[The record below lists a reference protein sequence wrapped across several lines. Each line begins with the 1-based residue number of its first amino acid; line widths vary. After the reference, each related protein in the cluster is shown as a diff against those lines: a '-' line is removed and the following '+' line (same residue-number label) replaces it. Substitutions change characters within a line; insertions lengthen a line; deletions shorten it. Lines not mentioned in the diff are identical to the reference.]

1 MEYKINNLEELVE
14 LGRAEEI
21 DTEKENKL
29 VREIVSKIKK
39 TMRKNNLTSLSA
51 PAVGYNKRIFCVDYS
66 DNEIKTYINPVVSLR
81 EGIHLSREVCSSIP
95 NKEYIIP
102 RNNVINIYYQRPNGE
117 VKIQEFKGL
126 ASNVLQHEIDHLEG
140 ITLDDMG
147 LEIDKDFDEATEEER
162 LEIVN
167 MYLDSLDIMLKDVK
181 EDIENNEE
189 LKVISDRLNFTEAVV
204 SGKVKLMK
212 EQDIK

>member
-21 DTEKENKL
+21 DTQKENKL
-29 VREIVSKIKK
+29 VREIVSKIKR

-95 NKEYIIP
+95 DKEYIIP

-147 LEIDKDFDEATEEER
+147 LEIDKDFDEATDEER

-212 EQDIK
+212 EEDIK

>member
-95 NKEYIIP
+95 GKEYIIP

-212 EQDIK
+212 EEDIK

>member
-21 DTEKENKL
+21 DTQKENKL
-29 VREIVSKIKK
+29 VREIVSKIKR

-95 NKEYIIP
+95 DKEYIIP

-212 EQDIK
+212 EEDIK

>member
-21 DTEKENKL
+21 DTQNENKL
-29 VREIVSKIKK
+29 VREIVSKIKR

-95 NKEYIIP
+95 DKEYIIP

-147 LEIDKDFDEATEEER
+147 LEIDKDFDEATDEER

-212 EQDIK
+212 EEDIK

>member
-21 DTEKENKL
+21 DTQKENKL
-29 VREIVSKIKK
+29 VREIVSKIKR

-126 ASNVLQHEIDHLEG
+126 ASNVLQHELDHLEG
-140 ITLDDMG
+140 ITLEDMG
-147 LEIDKDFDEATEEER
+147 LEIDKDFDEATDEER

-212 EQDIK
+212 EEDIK

>member
-95 NKEYIIP
+95 GKEYIIP

-147 LEIDKDFDEATEEER
+147 LEIDKDFDEATDEER

-212 EQDIK
+212 EEDIK

>member
-1 MEYKINNLEELVE
+1 MEYNINNLEELNKI
-14 LGRAEEI
+14 GRAEEI

-29 VREIVSKIKK
+29 VREIVSKIKR

-95 NKEYIIP
+95 DKEYIIP

-117 VKIQEFKGL
+117 IKVQEFKGL
-126 ASNVLQHEIDHLEG
+126 ASNVLQHELDHLEG
-140 ITLDDMG
+140 VTLDDMG

-212 EQDIK
+212 EEDIK

>member
-21 DTEKENKL
+21 DTQKENKL
-29 VREIVSKIKK
+29 VREIVSKIKR

-147 LEIDKDFDEATEEER
+147 LEIDKDFDEATDEER

-212 EQDIK
+212 EEDIK

>member
-14 LGRAEEI
+14 LRRAEEI
-21 DTEKENKL
+21 DTQKENKL
-29 VREIVSKIKK
+29 VREIVSKIKR

-95 NKEYIIP
+95 DKEYIIP

-126 ASNVLQHEIDHLEG
+126 ASNVLQHELDHLEG

-212 EQDIK
+212 EEDIK

>member
-21 DTEKENKL
+21 DTQKENKL
-29 VREIVSKIKK
+29 VREIVSKIKR

-95 NKEYIIP
+95 GKEYIIP

-147 LEIDKDFDEATEEER
+147 LEIDKDFDEATDEER

-189 LKVISDRLNFTEAVV
+189 LKAISDRLNFTEAVV

-212 EQDIK
+212 EEDIK

>member
-21 DTEKENKL
+21 DTQKENKL
-29 VREIVSKIKK
+29 VREIVSKIKR

-95 NKEYIIP
+95 DKEYIIP

-126 ASNVLQHEIDHLEG
+126 ASNVLQHELDHLEG

-147 LEIDKDFDEATEEER
+147 LEIDKDFDEATDEER

-212 EQDIK
+212 EEDIK

>member
-1 MEYKINNLEELVE
+1 MEYKINDLEELVE

-21 DTEKENKL
+21 DTQKENKL
-29 VREIVSKIKK
+29 VREIVSKIKR

-95 NKEYIIP
+95 DKEYIIP

-126 ASNVLQHEIDHLEG
+126 ASNVLQHELDHLEG

-147 LEIDKDFDEATEEER
+147 LEIDKDFDEATDEER

-212 EQDIK
+212 EEDIK

>member
-21 DTEKENKL
+21 DTQKENKL

-126 ASNVLQHEIDHLEG
+126 ASNVLQHELDHLEG

-181 EDIENNEE
+181 EAIENNEE
-189 LKVISDRLNFTEAVV
+189 LKTVSDRLKFTEAVV

-212 EQDIK
+212 EEDIK

>member
-21 DTEKENKL
+21 DTQKENKL
-29 VREIVSKIKK
+29 VREIVSKIKR

-212 EQDIK
+212 EEDIK

>member
-21 DTEKENKL
+21 DTQKENKL
-29 VREIVSKIKK
+29 VREIVSKIKR

-95 NKEYIIP
+95 DKEYIIP

-147 LEIDKDFDEATEEER
+147 LEIDKDFDEATDEER

-181 EDIENNEE
+181 DDIENNEE

-212 EQDIK
+212 EEDIK

>member
-29 VREIVSKIKK
+29 VREIVSKIKR

-66 DNEIKTYINPVVSLR
+66 DNEIKTYINPVVSIR

-95 NKEYIIP
+95 GKEYIIP

-147 LEIDKDFDEATEEER
+147 LEIDKDFDEATDEER

-212 EQDIK
+212 EEDIK

>member
-1 MEYKINNLEELVE
+1 MEYKINNLEELIE

-29 VREIVSKIKK
+29 VREIVSKIKR

-95 NKEYIIP
+95 GKEYIIP

-147 LEIDKDFDEATEEER
+147 LEIDKDFDEATDEER

-212 EQDIK
+212 EEDIK

>member
-29 VREIVSKIKK
+29 VREIVSKIKR

-95 NKEYIIP
+95 DKEYIIP

-147 LEIDKDFDEATEEER
+147 LEIDKDFDEATDEER

-212 EQDIK
+212 EEDIK

>member
-21 DTEKENKL
+21 DTQKENKL
-29 VREIVSKIKK
+29 VREIVSKIKR

-95 NKEYIIP
+95 DKEYIIP

-189 LKVISDRLNFTEAVV
+189 LKVISDRLKFTEAVV

-212 EQDIK
+212 EEDIK

>member
-21 DTEKENKL
+21 DTQKENKL
-29 VREIVSKIKK
+29 VREIVSKIKR

-95 NKEYIIP
+95 DKEYIIP

-147 LEIDKDFDEATEEER
+147 LEIDKDFDEATDEER

-189 LKVISDRLNFTEAVV
+189 LKVISDRLNFTEAVA

-212 EQDIK
+212 EEDIK

>member
-21 DTEKENKL
+21 DTQKENKL
-29 VREIVSKIKK
+29 VREIVSKIKR

-51 PAVGYNKRIFCVDYS
+51 PALGYNKRIFCVDYS

-95 NKEYIIP
+95 GKEYIIP

-147 LEIDKDFDEATEEER
+147 LEIDNDFDEATDEER

-212 EQDIK
+212 EEDIK

>member
-21 DTEKENKL
+21 DTQKENKL
-29 VREIVSKIKK
+29 VREIVSKIKR

-95 NKEYIIP
+95 DKEYIIP

-126 ASNVLQHEIDHLEG
+126 ASNILQHEIDHLEG

-147 LEIDKDFDEATEEER
+147 LEIDKDFDEATDEER

-212 EQDIK
+212 EEDIK

>member
-29 VREIVSKIKK
+29 VREIVSKIKR

-212 EQDIK
+212 EEDIK

>member
-29 VREIVSKIKK
+29 VREIVSKIKR

-126 ASNVLQHEIDHLEG
+126 ASNVLQHELDHLEG

-147 LEIDKDFDEATEEER
+147 LEIDKDFDEATDEER

-212 EQDIK
+212 EEDIN

>member
-21 DTEKENKL
+21 DTQKENKL
-29 VREIVSKIKK
+29 VREIVSKIKR

-147 LEIDKDFDEATEEER
+147 LEIDKDFDEATDEER

-204 SGKVKLMK
+204 SGKVKLIK
-212 EQDIK
+212 EEDIK

>member
-1 MEYKINNLEELVE
+1 MEYKINILEELNK

-147 LEIDKDFDEATEEER
+147 LEIDKDFDEATDEER

-167 MYLDSLDIMLKDVK
+167 MYLDSLDIMLKDVN

-189 LKVISDRLNFTEAVV
+189 LKTVSDRLKFTEALA

-212 EQDIK
+212 EEDIK

>member
-21 DTEKENKL
+21 DTQKENKL
-29 VREIVSKIKK
+29 VREIVSKIKR

-95 NKEYIIP
+95 DKEYIIP
-102 RNNVINIYYQRPNGE
+102 RNNIINIYYQRPNGE

-126 ASNVLQHEIDHLEG
+126 ASNVLQHELDHLEG

-212 EQDIK
+212 EEDIK

>member
-29 VREIVSKIKK
+29 VREIVSKIKR

-95 NKEYIIP
+95 GKEYIIP

-147 LEIDKDFDEATEEER
+147 LEIDKDFDEATDEER

-212 EQDIK
+212 EEDIK

>member
-21 DTEKENKL
+21 DTQKENKL
-29 VREIVSKIKK
+29 VREIVSKIKR

-126 ASNVLQHEIDHLEG
+126 ASNVLQHELDHLEG

-147 LEIDKDFDEATEEER
+147 LEIDKDFDEATDEER

-212 EQDIK
+212 EEDIK

>member
-21 DTEKENKL
+21 DTQKENKL
-29 VREIVSKIKK
+29 VREIVSKIKR

-95 NKEYIIP
+95 DKEYIIP

-147 LEIDKDFDEATEEER
+147 LEIDKDFDEATDEER

-212 EQDIK
+212 EEDIN

>member
-21 DTEKENKL
+21 DTQKENKL
-29 VREIVSKIKK
+29 VREIVSKIKR

-95 NKEYIIP
+95 GKEYIIP

-117 VKIQEFKGL
+117 IKIQEFRGL

-147 LEIDKDFDEATEEER
+147 LEIDKDFDEATDEER

-212 EQDIK
+212 EEDIK

>member
-1 MEYKINNLEELVE
+1 MEYKINNLEGLVE

-21 DTEKENKL
+21 DTQKENKL
-29 VREIVSKIKK
+29 VREIVSKIKR

-95 NKEYIIP
+95 DKEYIIP

-147 LEIDKDFDEATEEER
+147 LEIDKDFDEATDEER

-212 EQDIK
+212 EEDIK

>member
-29 VREIVSKIKK
+29 VREIVSKIKR

-95 NKEYIIP
+95 DKEYIIP

-126 ASNVLQHEIDHLEG
+126 ASNVLQHELDHLEG

-147 LEIDKDFDEATEEER
+147 LEIDKDFDEATDEER

-212 EQDIK
+212 EEDIK

>member
-21 DTEKENKL
+21 DTQKENKL
-29 VREIVSKIKK
+29 VREIVSKIKR

-140 ITLDDMG
+140 ITLEDMG

-212 EQDIK
+212 EEDIK

>member
-21 DTEKENKL
+21 DTQKENKL
-29 VREIVSKIKK
+29 VREIVSKIKR

-66 DNEIKTYINPVVSLR
+66 DNEIKTYINPVASLR

-95 NKEYIIP
+95 DKEYIIP
-102 RNNVINIYYQRPNGE
+102 RNNVIDIYYQRPNGE

-126 ASNVLQHEIDHLEG
+126 ASNVLQHELDHLEG

-147 LEIDKDFDEATEEER
+147 LEIDKDFDEATDEER

-212 EQDIK
+212 EEDIK

>member
-21 DTEKENKL
+21 DTQKENKL
-29 VREIVSKIKK
+29 VREIVSKIKR
-39 TMRKNNLTSLSA
+39 TMRKNNLTSLTA

-95 NKEYIIP
+95 DKEYIIP

-126 ASNVLQHEIDHLEG
+126 ASNVLQHELDHLEG

-147 LEIDKDFDEATEEER
+147 LEIDNDFDEATDEER

-212 EQDIK
+212 EEDIK

>member
-21 DTEKENKL
+21 DTQKENKL
-29 VREIVSKIKK
+29 VREIVSKIKR

-95 NKEYIIP
+95 GKEYIIP

-212 EQDIK
+212 EEDIK

>member
-21 DTEKENKL
+21 DTQKENKL
-29 VREIVSKIKK
+29 VREIVSKIKR

-95 NKEYIIP
+95 DKEYIIP

-126 ASNVLQHEIDHLEG
+126 ASNVLQHELDHLEG

-212 EQDIK
+212 EEDIK

>member
-21 DTEKENKL
+21 DTQKENKL
-29 VREIVSKIKK
+29 VREIVSKIKR

-126 ASNVLQHEIDHLEG
+126 ASNVLQHELDHLEG
-140 ITLDDMG
+140 ITLEDMG

-212 EQDIK
+212 EEDIK